1 MNIINPYEL
10 FGVTINTS
18 ISELKKI
25 YYDLASLCHPDKG
38 GNKNDMIIIK
48 QAYEYIKKQLSNSEN
63 RLSLEEIQHD
73 FDKYRNSQKIKLET
87 FYDIHSKIH
96 HGYCFNDIFEKRK
109 KDLCNPFE
117 SGYGHYMETSTI
129 KTDKYNIDATIHKPI
144 KISFCKNLIKWNEPV
159 FYPVGYGGNYQFG
172 VKNIDDFSHTV
183 NNLHLTDYM
192 KAYDNSKDDYK
203 YSIKEKTLDELIN
216 ERTNFDKYIYKK
228 HENTSNEYKLL
239 FNKVQ
244 KTCFV

>member
-73 FDKYRNSQKIKLET
+73 FDKYRN
-87 FYDIHSKIH
+87 
-96 HGYCFNDIFEKRK
+96 RK
-109 KDLCNPFE
+109 KELDELVALDCKK
-117 SGYGHYMETSTI
+117 M
-129 KTDKYNIDATIHKPI
+129 TIHK
-144 KISFCKNLIKWNEPV
+144 
-159 FYPVGYGGNYQFG
+159 
-172 VKNIDDFSHTV
+172 ID
-183 NNLHLTDYM
+183 
-192 KAYDNSKDDYK
+192 
-203 YSIKEKTLDELIN
+203 
-216 ERTNFDKYIYKK
+216 TNVRILS
-228 HENTSNEYKLL
+228 E
-239 FNKVQ
+239 
-244 KTCFV
+244 